1 MNETTKDI
9 VLLGYGLSQVRI
21 LGLIYLPTLL
31 AFPTI
36 GATLEDECDMAI
48 WYFYELD
55 GCD

>member
-1 MNETTKDI
+1 MSMNETTKDI

-48 WYFYELD
+48 
-55 GCD
+55 